1 MNIEQTLGQIGLN
14 KNETKVYLA
23 LLKSGIT
30 QAGPLVKA
38 TRLHRM
44 LVYNA
49 LQKLIDEGLA
59 QTVHKKN
66 IKLFQASDPSILIE
80 KTERLYESAK
90 GIMNDLRKLQDL
102 SQDVVNVRTLI
113 GSEGFQTNL
122 HDVVES
128 ASRQNNKEIRIIGG
142 AKDTDFYKAV
152 GAWYPEYIKLLQK
165 YKVSKRLIA
174 PASASQDFKKKFA
187 KEGNNKLRTV
197 SQGLSS
203 PTYTRI
209 TKEMVTIE
217 IYHPQIV
224 IIQIKNR
231 AIAQSYLDSFE
242 LLWKSAK

>member
-102 SQDVVNVRTLI
+102 SQDVV
-113 GSEGFQTNL
+113 
-122 HDVVES
+122 
-128 ASRQNNKEIRIIGG
+128 
-142 AKDTDFYKAV
+142 DFALN
-152 GAWYPEYIKLLQK
+152 GRNP
-165 YKVSKRLIA
+165 
-174 PASASQDFKKKFA
+174 
-187 KEGNNKLRTV
+187 
-197 SQGLSS
+197 
-203 PTYTRI
+203 
-209 TKEMVTIE
+209 
-217 IYHPQIV
+217 
-224 IIQIKNR
+224 
-231 AIAQSYLDSFE
+231 
-242 LLWKSAK
+242 